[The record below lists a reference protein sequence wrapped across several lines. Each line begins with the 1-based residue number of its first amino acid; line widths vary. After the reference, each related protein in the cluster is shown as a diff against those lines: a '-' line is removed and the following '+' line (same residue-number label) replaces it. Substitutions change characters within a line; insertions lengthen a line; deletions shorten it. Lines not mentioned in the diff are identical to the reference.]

1 MRPPF
6 ESAPAI
12 TMEFCGI
19 SGVRVAKITGYTHY
33 KCNMTD
39 AIIGAGIAYPA
50 KASEFTPGF

>member
-1 MRPPF
+1 M
-6 ESAPAI
+6 I

-19 SGVRVAKITGYTHY
+19 SGVRVAQITGYTH
-33 KCNMTD
+33 KCNMTG

>member
-1 MRPPF
+1 M
-6 ESAPAI
+6 I

-19 SGVRVAKITGYTHY
+19 SGVRVAQITGYTHY
-33 KCNMTD
+33 KCNMTG